1 MPTLNS
7 QQGTP
12 EIPGYQ
18 PGGFEIPHPKS
29 PEGQE
34 AREGEVR
41 VIRGGPGQ
49 EVKTGTESAEII
61 RQKILQHTEN
71 IKPDHEEE
79 NTQDDPVLNQLL
91 ADIMNGKK
99 PVETLDVKTGKQARQ
114 ITKFLTGA
122 E

>member
-34 AREGEVR
+34 AREGEAKVT
-41 VIRGGPGQ
+41 RGAPGQ
-49 EVKTGTESAEII
+49 EVKTGIESAEVI

-71 IKPDHEEE
+71 IKPDNEVE
-79 NTQDDPVLNQLL
+79 NTQDDPELNQLL

-99 PVETLDVKTGKQARQ
+99 PLEELDVKTGKQARQ
-114 ITKFLTGA
+114 IVNFLTRT